1 MNPFPGTGFMEALDE
16 AEPEMAARLG
26 PMAISD
32 TSLIDEICDK
42 YGHPRPTG
50 ATVVHEHL
58 TGLAEAIRK
67 TLNKA

>member
-1 MNPFPGTGFMEALDE
+1 MNLLHWTGLTEALDE
-16 AEPEMAARLG
+16 AEPGMAVRLG

-58 TGLAEAIRK
+58 TGLAAAIRK